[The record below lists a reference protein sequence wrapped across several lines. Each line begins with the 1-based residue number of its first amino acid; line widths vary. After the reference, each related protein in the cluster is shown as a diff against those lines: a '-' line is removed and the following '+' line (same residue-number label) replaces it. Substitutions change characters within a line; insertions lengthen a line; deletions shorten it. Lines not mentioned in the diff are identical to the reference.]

1 MPPPP
6 TSAACSPD
14 ARSISYH
21 PSSVNLESGRKLGPY
36 EIVSLVGVGGMGE
49 VYRARDNRLD
59 RTVAIKVLPSD
70 VTVTPSRRTRFEREA
85 KAIAALSHANICSI
99 YDVGSE
105 DGIEYLVMEYLEG
118 ETLADRI
125 ARGPLPTNL
134 VLRYGVQIADALSQ
148 AHRAGIAHRDLKPG
162 NVMITAAGA
171 KLLDFGLAKI
181 VAGESSD
188 SSDPDMPTQ
197 AAPLT
202 AEGTIVGTFQYMSP
216 EQVEGRAVDHR
227 TDIFA
232 LGVILYEMA
241 TGQRPFGGSSR
252 SSIIAAILSTEPPSI
267 RSLQPSLPAAL
278 ERIIVTALEKNPDD
292 RWQTAHDVARQL
304 RWMLDSSPSGESLQ
318 PVSVAA
324 KRRTTQLIPLLAVAA
339 ATALLAWLVMRSTR
353 SPVPQ
358 VPVVR
363 LDLAL
368 PPGIVAAGSGDVNAF
383 ALSPDGRTLSFT
395 GFSGGARMLLLRD
408 LDSNEVRKVEGSAGA
423 QGPFWSPDGEW
434 IGFSAR
440 GKLWKTRKTGNT
452 PPEALCDITEAGAM
466 ATWRN
471 HIILFS
477 NGFAGRPDIFR
488 VSDMG
493 GAAVPVTHRTRNE
506 VGHAWPCFLP
516 DGEHFLY
523 QSMSAGS
530 MDRDL
535 VLASLDGKEKK
546 ALLKNVSKAKTVGKS
561 VLMYVRDG
569 KLLAQ
574 KYDAAKA
581 TLVGQAETVADDV
594 SYFYPTAGA
603 DFDAVDSGMV
613 VYRTNSTTGRLSLVD
628 RGGVEKKLL
637 EGSAGGFFDVA
648 LAPDGK
654 RVAVTI
660 MGQGTGLGD
669 IWIYDLARGV
679 RDHFTS
685 DPGME
690 FAPVWSRD
698 GQWLIYSEAEGGVFP
713 HVVRRAVAGSA
724 VEELTPRGLFQ
735 FARSISPDGKTLYV
749 VDRNSRT
756 KKDIYQVSIQSKREE
771 PMMNSAF
778 DELEPEI
785 SGDGKWLAYSSDATG
800 SPEVYVQNLAGEKA
814 ARIRV
819 SSDGGSTPRWSGN
832 GTELFYLG
840 HDRKSVSVLRSASG
854 LWDDAKGESLFTT
867 PGNIGDFAV
876 EPDGQ
881 TFVMLQSNPQP
892 NDSLFHV
899 ILGWR

>member
-1 MPPPP
+1 M
-6 TSAACSPD
+6 
-14 ARSISYH
+14 
-21 PSSVNLESGRKLGPY
+21 NLESGRKLGPY
-36 EIVSLVGVGGMGE
+36 EIVSLIGVGGMGE
-49 VYRARDNRLD
+49 VYRARDHRLD

-70 VTVTPSRRTRFEREA
+70 VVATPSRRIRFEREA

-99 YDVGSE
+99 YDVGSD

-125 ARGPLPTNL
+125 ERGPLPVNL
-134 VLRYGVQIADALSQ
+134 VLRYGVQIAEALHH
-148 AHRAGIAHRDLKPG
+148 AHRAGIAHRDLKPA

-181 VAGESSD
+181 VAAESSD
-188 SSDPDMPTQ
+188 WSDSNIPTL

-202 AEGTIVGTFQYMSP
+202 AEGTIMGTFQYMSP
-216 EQVEGRAVDHR
+216 EQVEGRAVDAR

-232 LGVILYEMA
+232 LGVILFEMA

-252 SSIIAAILSTEPPSI
+252 TSLIAAILSVEPPPI
-267 RSLQPSLPAAL
+267 RSLQPSLPPAL

-304 RWMLDSSPSGESLQ
+304 RWMLDSSPSGEGLQ
-318 PVSVAA
+318 PVSADA
-324 KRRTTQLIPLLAVAA
+324 KRRTTQWIPLLAVAA
-339 ATALLAWLVMRSTR
+339 AAALLAWLAMRSTR

-358 VPVVR
+358 MPVVR

-368 PPGIVAAGSGDVNAF
+368 PPGFVAAGSGDSNAF
-383 ALSPDGRTLSFT
+383 ALAPDGKTLSFT

-452 PPEALCDITEAGAM
+452 PPEALCDVSEAGAM

-471 HIILFS
+471 HTILFS
-477 NGFAGRPDIFR
+477 NAFAGRLGIFR

-493 GAAVPVTHRTRNE
+493 GVVVPVTPTTRDE
-506 VGHAWPCFLP
+506 AGAAWPCFLP
-516 DGEHFLY
+516 DGEHFFYL
-523 QSMSAGS
+523 SMSS
-530 MDRDL
+530 RSIDRDL
-535 VLASLDGKEKK
+535 VLASLDGKQKK
-546 ALLKNVSKAKTVGKS
+546 ALLKNVSRVKTVGNG

-569 KLLAQ
+569 KLLTQ

-581 TLVGQAETVADDV
+581 TLVGEAETVADDV
-594 SYFYPTAGA
+594 SYFYPTARA
-603 DFDAVDSGMV
+603 DFDAIESGMV
-613 VYRTNSTTGRLSLVD
+613 VYRTNSPTGRLSLVD
-628 RGGVEKKLL
+628 RRGAEKKLL
-637 EGSAGGFFDVA
+637 EGSAGRFFDLA

-654 RVAVTI
+654 RIAVTI
-660 MGQGTGLGD
+660 LAQATGLGD

-679 RDHFTS
+679 RDRFTS

-698 GQWLIYSEAEGGVFP
+698 GQWLIYSDAQGGVLP
-713 HVVRRAVAGSA
+713 HVVRRAIAGSA
-724 VEELTPRGLFQ
+724 VEELTPRGMFQ
-735 FARSISPDGKTLYV
+735 SARSVSSDGETLYV
-749 VDRNSRT
+749 VDHNSRT
-756 KKDIYQVSIQSKREE
+756 KSDIYRFSMQSKREE
-771 PMMNSAF
+771 PMMNTAF
-778 DELEPEI
+778 DEGEPEI
-785 SGDGKWLAYSSDATG
+785 SSDGKWLAYSSDATG
-800 SPEVYVQNLAGEKA
+800 AAEVYLQRITGEKA

-819 SSDGGSTPRWSGN
+819 SSDGGSNPRWRGD
-832 GTELFYLG
+832 GTELFYVAG
-840 HDRKSVSVLRSASG
+840 DRRSVSVLRSVSG
-854 LWDDAKGESLFTT
+854 SWSDATRETLFTV
-867 PGNIGDFAV
+867 PSGIAGFAV

-881 TFVMLQSNPQP
+881 TFVILQHNPAP
-892 NDSLFHV
+892 NDALFHV
-899 ILGWR
+899 ILGWH